1 MKSLL
6 TIEKA
11 LSKAQKVEPIGSFL
25 DHGTGQG
32 GLVQLIK
39 NNEHLKI
46 EANGYDPCVAQFS
59 EKPSQTFD
67 VVSSID
73 VLEHIS
79 RENLS
84 NALFEISKLNRKF
97 FFFVLICCQHQKTFG
112 REKYSNFTRTT
123 RMVGTTD
130 QILFSNNE
138 LH

>member
-11 LSKAQKVEPIGSFL
+11 LSQVQKVEAIESLL

-32 GLVQLIK
+32 GLIQLIK
-39 NNEHLKI
+39 KNRQLKI
-46 EANGYDPCVAQFS
+46 RAHGYDPCVAQFS
-59 EKPSQTFD
+59 EKPSQQFD
-67 VVSSID
+67 IVSSID

-84 NALFEISKLNRKF
+84 NTLFEISELTRKF
-97 FFFVLICCQHQKTFG
+97 FFF
-112 REKYSNFTRTT
+112 
-123 RMVGTTD
+123 
-130 QILFSNNE
+130 